1 MFRVHEA
8 IIVEGRYDQIRLS
21 SLLDAT
27 VIETNGFR
35 IFKDDEKMS
44 LIRRLAVERGIVVLT
59 DSDAAGFVIRD
70 RISAAVPK
78 EQLRHAYIA
87 PVKGKESR
95 KRAPSKE
102 GLLGVEGMR
111 NEELLAALRTAGVL
125 LDSDAPTATPFLTH
139 TRLFEDGLTGHAGSK
154 TLREALCRELSL
166 PTYLSTA
173 RLMEVLNVAFSEEEY
188 LLALDKARL

>member
-21 SLLDAT
+21 SLLEAT
-27 VIETNGFR
+27 VIATNGFR
-35 IFKDDEKMS
+35 IFKDQEKLS
-44 LIRRLAVERGIVVLT
+44 LIRRLAAERGVVVLT

-87 PVKGKESR
+87 PVRGKESR

-111 NEELLAALRTAGVL
+111 DEELLAALRTAGVL
-125 LDSDAPTATPFLTH
+125 LDGDAPTQEPYLTY
-139 TRLFEDGLTGHAGSK
+139 TRLFEDGLTGHKGSK
-154 TLREALCRELSL
+154 ALREALCCELCL
-166 PTYLSTA
+166 PTYLSTT
-173 RLMEVLNVAFSEEEY
+173 RLVEVLNAAFSEEEY
-188 LLALDKARL
+188 IRALDKARL